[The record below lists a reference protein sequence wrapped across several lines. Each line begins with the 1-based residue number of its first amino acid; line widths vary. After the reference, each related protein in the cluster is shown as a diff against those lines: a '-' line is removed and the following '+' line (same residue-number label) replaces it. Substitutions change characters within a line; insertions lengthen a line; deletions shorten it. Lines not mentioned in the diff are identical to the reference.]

1 MEYAEIL
8 HRCFRCGYCKL
19 PGNYQDL
26 NCPSYLNYRFETFS
40 PGGRLWLLKG
50 WLDGEIQTSP
60 RLAEILYSCATCGN
74 CVEHCVFDKF
84 KDNLVKT
91 FIAGR
96 GELVDQGLVPPL
108 VRDTLKSMRIYGN
121 PYKLP
126 EADRGN
132 WANGLGLEPY
142 VGQEYLFLA
151 GCVGAYDER
160 GQKMARAVTGLLQA
174 WGVDFGI
181 LGADEHCDGSEVR
194 DLGEKGL
201 FQSLAERNI
210 RQFQEWK
217 TKKIITLSPHAYHA
231 FKEDYAAFGGTVE
244 VYHYSQ
250 ILAKLAR
257 KAPIKPLSL
266 SRKVAFHD
274 PCYLGRHQKEYQA
287 PRRLLSAIPGLQLIE
302 LERSRADALCCG
314 GGGGNFFTEI
324 LGRGPDSPARVRVR
338 EAAATGAEILA
349 VACPNCAKMLDDA
362 AKTEGLEETLQVMD
376 LAEIAGLAG

>member
-1 MEYAEIL
+1 MEYSEIL

-19 PGNYQDL
+19 PGNYLDL

-84 KDNLVKT
+84 KDNLVKA
-91 FIAGR
+91 FISGR
-96 GELVDQGLVPPL
+96 EGLVDQGLVPPI
-108 VRDTLKSMRIYGN
+108 VRDTFKAMQLYGN

-132 WANGLGLEPY
+132 WAHGLDLEPY
-142 VGQEYLFLA
+142 AGQEYLFLI

-160 GQKMARAVTGLLQA
+160 GQKMARAAAGLLKA
-174 WGVDFGI
+174 WGVDFGV

-201 FQSLAERNI
+201 FQSLVERNI
-210 RQFQEWK
+210 QQFQDLK
-217 TKKIITLSPHAYHA
+217 VKRIITLSPHAYQA
-231 FKEDYAAFGGTVE
+231 LKEDYPVLGGLLE

-257 KAPIKPLSL
+257 KAPIKPLG
-266 SRKVAFHD
+266 KPIKAAFHD
-274 PCYLGRHQKEYQA
+274 PCYLGRYQKEYQA
-287 PRRLLSAIPGLQLIE
+287 PRKLLGAIPGLQLIE

-314 GGGGNFFTEI
+314 GGGGNVFTEI
-324 LGRGPDSPARVRVR
+324 LGHGPDSPARVRVR
-338 EAAATGAEILA
+338 EAATAGAEILA
-349 VACPNCAKMLDDA
+349 VACPNCARMLDDA
-362 AKTEGLEETLQVMD
+362 AKTEGLEETLRVMD

>member
-1 MEYAEIL
+1 M
-8 HRCFRCGYCKL
+8 
-19 PGNYQDL
+19 
-26 NCPSYLNYRFETFS
+26 
-40 PGGRLWLLKG
+40 
-50 WLDGEIQTSP
+50 
-60 RLAEILYSCATCGN
+60 
-74 CVEHCVFDKF
+74 
-84 KDNLVKT
+84 
-91 FIAGR
+91 
-96 GELVDQGLVPPL
+96 
-108 VRDTLKSMRIYGN
+108 
-121 PYKLP
+121 P
-126 EADRGN
+126 EADRGK
-132 WANGLGLEPY
+132 WANGVGLEPY

-160 GQKMARAVTGLLQA
+160 GQKMARAVAGLLKA

-210 RQFQEWK
+210 RQFQELK
-217 TKKIITLSPHAYHA
+217 TKKMITLSPHAYHA

-287 PRRLLSAIPGLQLIE
+287 PRKLLSAIPGLQLIE

-324 LGRGPDSPARVRVR
+324 LGHGPDSPARVRVR
-338 EAAATGAEILA
+338 EAAAAGADILV

-362 AKTEGLEETLQVMD
+362 AKTEGLEETIQVRD
-376 LAEIAGLAG
+376 LAEIARPGVVKGTVGFRSRSSWKFLQGPGFIEPAFRKAESRDPTAGLVTSGRVNHSGMRVPSGNDLPPVPGRQPAPFKFCQECGRL

>member
-1 MEYAEIL
+1 
-8 HRCFRCGYCKL
+8 
-19 PGNYQDL
+19 
-26 NCPSYLNYRFETFS
+26 
-40 PGGRLWLLKG
+40 LKG

-84 KDNLVKT
+84 KDNLVKV

-96 GELVDQGLVPPL
+96 GELVDQGLVPPI
-108 VRDTLKSMRIYGN
+108 VRDTLKSMQLYGN

-126 EADRGN
+126 EVDRGN

-142 VGQEYLFLA
+142 AGQEYLFLA

-160 GQKMARAVTGLLQA
+160 GQKMARAVAGLLKA

-181 LGADEHCDGSEVR
+181 LGPDEHCDGSEVR
-194 DLGEKGL
+194 GLGEKGL
-201 FQSLAERNI
+201 FQILAERNI
-210 RQFQEWK
+210 QQFKELK
-217 TKKIITLSPHAYHA
+217 TKKTITLSPHAYHT
-231 FKEDYAAFGGTVE
+231 FKEDYPAFGGTLE

-257 KAPIKPLSL
+257 KAPIKPLSTP
-266 SRKVAFHD
+266 RRVAFHD

-287 PRRLLSAIPGLQLIE
+287 PRKLLSAIPGLQMIE

-324 LGRGPDSPARVRVR
+324 LGRGTDSPARVRVQ
-338 EAAATGAEILA
+338 EAAAAGAEILA
-349 VACPNCAKMLDDA
+349 VACPNCARMLDDA
-362 AKTEGLEETLQVMD
+362 AKIVGLEETLQVMD
-376 LAEIAGLAG
+376 LAEIAGLRD